1 MKKRTNNKMITLTKK
16 ESKRAFRTMEKEIK
30 HILKTFDYTNYEM
43 SIYYDEDTNTM
54 IIPKP
59 VFAQTFV
66 NEQLLNTVIGQIN
79 IHPNCMVMFE

>member
-1 MKKRTNNKMITLTKK
+1 MKMRTNNKMMTLTNK
-16 ESKRAFRTMEKEIK
+16 ESKKAFRTMEKEIK

-43 SIYYDEDTNTM
+43 SIYIDEDTNTM

-66 NEQLLNTVIGQIN
+66 NEQLLNAVIGQIN
-79 IHPNCMVMFE
+79 IHPNYTVMLK